1 VEESQ
6 KFLLTVVVVLLIIG
20 AIGGGLYWEWTTL
33 GAARAE
39 LARKQQEEAKQH
51 ELIDKDIPRL
61 KEELASKT
69 EKVAEYEKT
78 LHSAKEIEDMDET
91 LNNYKVQAGV
101 RLIERRPVQE
111 TGSEAAKA
119 QQPLYYKYSYR
130 LALAADFFSWATF
143 VNLLENHAR
152 FIRVDEF
159 DAKPSTKEPGILD
172 VTMKISTFSYAKVE
186 QPKAAPSGS
195 ATTPAPTGPSG
206 STATP
211 APTGPPAGGSAPGST
226 AAPAQGAQP

>member
-1 VEESQ
+1 VEENQ
-6 KFLLTVVVVLLIIG
+6 KLLLSVVVVLVVLV
-20 AIGGGLYWEWTTL
+20 AIGGGLYLEWKRL
-33 GAARAE
+33 SAASADLEAKKQDGAALHQR
-39 LARKQQEEAKQH
+39 
-51 ELIDKDIPRL
+51 IDKDIPRL
-61 KEELASKT
+61 KGELASKT
-69 EKVAEYEKT
+69 EKVAEYEKN
-78 LHSAKEIEDMDET
+78 LPSAKEIEDMDET

-111 TGSEAAKA
+111 TGSEAAKG

-186 QPKAAPSGS
+186 QPKVAA
-195 ATTPAPTGPSG
+195 
-206 STATP
+206 ATP
-211 APTGPPAGGSAPGST
+211 APTGTPAGSATPAPTSPRPGGAGSGPGST
-226 AAPAQGAQP
+226 AAPAEGAQP